1 MKIILLL
8 IVIFA
13 FNVDIFAKKQ
23 KINYSKIPVPQIG
36 YKELVK
42 EINFPQLS
50 LADNDTKIGRIQ
62 RALRWENIVRA
73 VEIRYGIPKNYLLGM
88 ICVESEGDP
97 TQPNS
102 SGDGGVGL
110 IHMQPL
116 LATKYGLD
124 LITNSEKLRDFVQG
138 RKIKRIIEITNGDL
152 KDLIGYDDRFHPIK
166 NIDAAARM
174 LCDLKI
180 KLGSWRSALRG
191 YSGRRTYV
199 SKIVNYAKSIG
210 SKKFMQSVVRDFNDR
225 NKGIKVSNKKLDF
238 KLYISK
244 FHDLNRNYGL
254 NQYKKLKKFKV
265 K

>member
-1 MKIILLL
+1 MLLL

-13 FNVDIFAKKQ
+13 FNIDTFAKKQ
-23 KINYSKIPVPQIG
+23 KTNYSKIPVPKIG
-36 YKELVK
+36 YQELVK
-42 EINFPQLS
+42 ETNFPQLT

-73 VEIRYGIPKNYLLGM
+73 VENRYGIPRNYLLAM

-97 TQPNS
+97 TQPNL

-124 LITNSEKLRDFVQG
+124 LITDSKKLRDFVQG
-138 RKIKRIIEITNGDL
+138 KKIDKLIEKYGGDL
-152 KDLIGYDDRFHPIK
+152 KDLIKYDDRFHPIK
-166 NIDAAARM
+166 NLDAATRM

-180 KLGSWRSALRG
+180 RFNSWNLALRAF
-191 YSGRRTYV
+191 SGRRTYAK
-199 SKIVNYAKSIG
+199 KIINYAQNIG
-210 SKKFMQSVVRDFNDR
+210 NKKFMLGVVRDFNDR
-225 NKGIKVSNKKLDF
+225 NKNNKISNKKLNF

-244 FHDLNRNYGL
+244 FHNLNRNYGL
-254 NQYKKLKKFKV
+254 DQYKKLKKYKV